1 MIDKSESIQN
11 LAKALLVFDAE
22 VAKVSKTASNPFF
35 KNKYAPLPEIQDAV
49 KEPLLKAGLTLKQIP
64 LGEHSLYSIL
74 IHAESGEWLGGE
86 FIMHPAKDDPQGN
99 GSRLTY
105 QKRYALGAMLGINID
120 EDDDGN
126 RASSVPKPKPELP
139 KPQPDPPKPQPEADP
154 FTMTEFDQAIAMIRK
169 ADTEAALMD
178 IYNTFAAYRKEKE
191 FMSEL
196 SKRKTEIKRLVA

>member
-86 FIMHPAKDDPQGN
+86 FIMRPAKDDPQGN

-126 RASSVPKPKPELP
+126 RASSVPKP
-139 KPQPDPPKPQPEADP
+139 QPEADP

-169 ADTEAALMD
+169 AETEAALMD
-178 IYNTFAAYRKEKE
+178 IYNTFSAYRKEKE